1 MAKRLKRSGLQ
12 LENRLQPSLKLEC
25 FPDETLLRVFSYL
38 KIPELLRFSHVSTR
52 IRNICNDKSLWKI
65 VDLSGRK
72 VKAEFI
78 KAVLEND
85 CEKLNLEFTQI
96 VGSIKLSKT
105 SKLTHLNLRI
115 NHREVSKSFFY
126 EILLSCCSLQKLM
139 LVPSP
144 SAYSKLD
151 AAQLPKFFS
160 QNGQTLLVLNLNY
173 RYCHLSTIVRTKL
186 FQLIVTHCTKLQEFN
201 FPDLDHDA
209 LNQLVSGLSLEIEK
223 VNLGGEDVTD
233 EHIETLVKRCNK
245 ITALDI
251 GTYYGRSLLTNKT
264 ITSILNNLKSLT
276 ELDITGC
283 PNIELKKVLE
293 LESLP
298 KLQVLNFSRGLGQ
311 VCMNEMPGL
320 MKKLPHLII
329 NKKVDDNFNL
339 VRGRIAKI

>member
-85 CEKLNLEFTQI
+85 CEKLNLESTQI
-96 VGSIKLSKT
+96 DGSIKLSKT

-126 EILLSCCSLQKLM
+126 EILLSCFSLQKLM
-139 LVPSP
+139 LGEDDL
-144 SAYSKLD
+144 KLD
-151 AAQLPKFFS
+151 TAKLQKFFS
-160 QNGQTLLVLNLNY
+160 QNGQTLLVLNY
-173 RYCHLSTIVRTKL
+173 RCCYLSTIVRTKL
-186 FQLIVTHCTKLQEFN
+186 FQLIVTHCTKLQEIN
-201 FPDLDHDA
+201 LDCVYCLDHYA

-223 VNLGGEDVTD
+223 VNLGGLHLTD
-233 EHIETLVKRCNK
+233 ENIETLVKRCNK
-245 ITALDI
+245 ISVLDI
-251 GTYYGRSLLTNKT
+251 GGRYGRSFLTNKT

-298 KLQVLNFSRGLGQ
+298 KLQVLNYGLIWL
-311 VCMNEMPGL
+311 NPLDEMPGL
-320 MKKLPHLII
+320 MKKRPDLII
-329 NKKVDDNFNL
+329 NKKVHDK
-339 VRGRIAKI
+339 VISVGGRISKI